1 MNEET
6 ERRPGR
12 LLLWVAFVLL
22 LLAVLIFSMA
32 IAALLPSKMAYAHP
46 SEQSAPVATT
56 VADLAPLPLAV
67 AVSTAARPGEGVIRI
82 TTRVCGNANNWQSV
96 AATNGI
102 RPPVYLVLLGQVLSV
117 PCVGGS
123 APSAQVQPSPQT
135 GTGAVSGGWTAP
147 VRACIVSGYG
157 MRWGRM
163 HWGVDLSAGYGVP
176 IRAAAAGTVSTSWQS
191 GAGNYTTINHGG
203 GLYTVY
209 MHQSSYAVRSG
220 WVGAG
225 QTIGYVGA
233 TGNASGPHLHFEVH
247 TGGLWNGKVNPVPFM
262 ANRGVRLGC

>member
-1 MNEET
+1 MIEET

-12 LLLWVAFVLL
+12 FLLWVAFVLL
-22 LLAVLIFSMA
+22 ILAVLVFSMA

-46 SEQSAPVATT
+46 SEQMAPVATTVT

-123 APSAQVQPSPQT
+123 APAPQQAPAQ
-135 GTGAVSGGWTAP
+135 ASGWVAP
-147 VRACIVSGYG
+147 VRACVVSGYG

-176 IRAAAAGTVSTSWQS
+176 IRAAAAGTVSVNWQS

-203 GLYTVY
+203 GIYTVY
-209 MHQSSYAVRSG
+209 MHQSRYAVRSG

-262 ANRGVRLGC
+262 AARGVRLGCT